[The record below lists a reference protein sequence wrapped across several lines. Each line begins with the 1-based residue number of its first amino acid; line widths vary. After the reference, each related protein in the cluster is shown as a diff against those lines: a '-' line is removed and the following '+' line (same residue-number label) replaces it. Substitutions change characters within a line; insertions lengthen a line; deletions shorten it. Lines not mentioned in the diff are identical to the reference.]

1 MDWQQWL
8 YVIFTIF
15 MGVSLYGFLLF
26 LYGSKE
32 MGQKIERRGALIFTD
47 DPLEPREQIDPS
59 VQPLQSTRSK

>member
-26 LYGSKE
+26 LYGSK
-32 MGQKIERRGALIFTD
+32 A
-47 DPLEPREQIDPS
+47 
-59 VQPLQSTRSK
+59 